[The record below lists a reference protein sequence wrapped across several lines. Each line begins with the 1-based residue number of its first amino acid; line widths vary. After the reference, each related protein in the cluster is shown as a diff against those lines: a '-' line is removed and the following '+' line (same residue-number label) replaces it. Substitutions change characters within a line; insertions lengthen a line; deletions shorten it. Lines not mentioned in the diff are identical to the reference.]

1 VTHFD
6 FADYLDLADDLATR
20 SDEAAWR
27 AAISRAYYAV
37 FGVAWRTLP
46 PALQMHVGQGR
57 VHRATWV
64 RYAGSSLL
72 PCRQIGGIGFR
83 LRQVRELADY
93 DATSSFTLRRVQTVL
108 REARQTLQLLDRHGY
123 QP

>member
-6 FADYLDLADDLATR
+6 FADYLDLADELGTR

-27 AAISRAYYAV
+27 AAVSRAYYAV

-64 RYAGSSLL
+64 SYAGSSQL
-72 PCRQIGGIGFR
+72 PCRQVGGIGFR
-83 LRQVRELADY
+83 LRRVRDLADY
-93 DATSSFTLRRVQTVL
+93 DATASSSSGRVESTL
-108 REARQTLQLLDRHGY
+108 REARQALQLLDRHGY